1 MVYRP
6 LKKNFS
12 GARSLNAKK
21 AHRIWDP
28 MQPRVQSSAGAP
40 HRPAAVKG
48 MKHWSTEALKH
59 WSQSALESLLGF
71 EKVQQPK
78 RLWKRLCSN
87 MLGLQ
92 KSVYT
97 LILNKNG
104 PGVTQVTWFAVGCSF
119 RGTMHQE
126 NKTASISSIGAW
138 PGSIGFW
145 VICWGILFT
154 MFNGHPGL
162 PSDTTCWLRAQDIS
176 SMPPSDGF
184 SWTPWAWK
192 PQCVFMC
199 MDRWER
205 LGSRHLTPRSIELLR
220 RERAGGWRAAVF

>member
-1 MVYRP
+1 MIIYDKIGWYMIWCIFLIGSVLFAHQPIFY
-6 LKKNFS
+6 LVIFGATASMEFKKGS
-12 GARSLNAKK
+12 
-21 AHRIWDP
+21 
-28 MQPRVQSSAGAP
+28 
-40 HRPAAVKG
+40 
-48 MKHWSTEALKH
+48 
-59 WSQSALESLLGF
+59 
-71 EKVQQPK
+71 
-78 RLWKRLCSN
+78 
-87 MLGLQ
+87 
-92 KSVYT
+92 
-97 LILNKNG
+97 
-104 PGVTQVTWFAVGCSF
+104 GVTQVTWFAVGCSF

-126 NKTASISSIGAW
+126 NNTASISSIGAW

-162 PSDTTCWLRAQDIS
+162 PSDTICWLRVQDIS

>member
-40 HRPAAVKG
+40 HRPTAVKG
-48 MKHWSTEALKH
+48 MKHWSTEALKPIRVGEP
-59 WSQSALESLLGF
+59 SRIRKGKAAQ
-71 EKVQQPK
+71 KT
-78 RLWKRLCSN
+78 LWKTLRSN

-97 LILNKNG
+97 LSLNKNG
-104 PGVTQVTWFAVGCSF
+104 TGVTQVTWFAVGCSF

-126 NKTASISSIGAW
+126 NNTASISSIGAW

-162 PSDTTCWLRAQDIS
+162 PSDTICWLRVQDIS

-220 RERAGGWRAAVF
+220 HERAGGWRAAVF